1 MHPKQYLVSQLQ
13 SNVYP
18 DSYTS
23 MPTSQNH
30 LNVIDKQDFKIKT
43 QREIESGTVVQGTQ
57 QRPILTDAE
66 ETLNMSTSL
75 R

>member
-1 MHPKQYLVSQLQ
+1 MYQTLKAKCTLASVTKQWYEYGGKRLLGMHPKQYLVSQLQ

-30 LNVIDKQDFKIKT
+30 LNVIDK
-43 QREIESGTVVQGTQ
+43 
-57 QRPILTDAE
+57 
-66 ETLNMSTSL
+66 
-75 R
+75 